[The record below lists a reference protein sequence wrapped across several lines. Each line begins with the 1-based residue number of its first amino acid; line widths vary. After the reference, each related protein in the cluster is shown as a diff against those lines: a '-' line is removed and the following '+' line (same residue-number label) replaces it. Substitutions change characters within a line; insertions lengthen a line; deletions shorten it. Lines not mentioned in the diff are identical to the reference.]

1 MKLEDMTREQLINEV
16 RRCWAETADLNG
28 RLEHAWSR
36 FDQANEMRNSYIKE
50 FADRALI
57 YIPKTPKGIEE

>member
-1 MKLEDMTREQLINEV
+1 MKLEDMTRDQLIAEIK
-16 RRCWAETADLNG
+16 RLWAREADLNG

-50 FADRALI
+50 FADRGLI
-57 YIPKTPKGIEE
+57 HIPKKDKE